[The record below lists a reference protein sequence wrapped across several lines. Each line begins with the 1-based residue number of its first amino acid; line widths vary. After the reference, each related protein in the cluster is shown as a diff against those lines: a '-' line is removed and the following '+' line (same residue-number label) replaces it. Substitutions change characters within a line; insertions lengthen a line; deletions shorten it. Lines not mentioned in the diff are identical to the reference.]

1 MVGQGCAD
9 EYVGRA
15 RGDVER
21 VGDGG
26 EVGGLEVEEV
36 ELGHADVSLDSCGIE
51 ALGGVSRYPSMA
63 DLAVNQ
69 GDVCFTSHARRFHLR
84 SIRLCRF

>member
-1 MVGQGCAD
+1 MMGQGCAD

-15 RGDVER
+15 RGDVKR
-21 VGDGG
+21 VSDGG

-36 ELGHADVSLDSCGIE
+36 ELGHVNVSLDSCGIE
-51 ALGGVSRYPSMA
+51 VLGGVSRYPSMA

-69 GDVCFTSHARRFHLR
+69 GDVCFMPHASRFLPRR
-84 SIRLCRF
+84 IRLCRF